1 MILFLILQSTKIDK
15 SAYQQVWSNHPAST
29 LIILTL
35 EPRSDFMVMEGWIL
49 SQTRMDEK
57 KLKEVDN
64 LYKDFETPEAAS
76 NVYVFLLMLY

>member
-1 MILFLILQSTKIDK
+1 L
-15 SAYQQVWSNHPAST
+15 
-29 LIILTL
+29 
-35 EPRSDFMVMEGWIL
+35 
-49 SQTRMDEK
+49 DEK